1 MFQTTEKLQLIDN
14 KSIVN
19 NENNLPIV
27 RQSTGDEPSRSTIQT
42 LDKLFPEQER
52 EEKNIKKTKQILGQ
66 LSEQFNDQQLK
77 DLIVETQFLTESWL
91 DDFERSIFNGLTL
104 QELFHEKGA
113 L

>member
-1 MFQTTEKLQLIDN
+1 MFQTIEKLQLIND

-19 NENNLPIV
+19 NENNLLIV
-27 RQSTGDEPSRSTIQT
+27 PQSTIQT

-66 LSEQFNDQQLK
+66 LSEQFDDQQIK
-77 DLIVETQFLTESWL
+77 DLIAEVQFLTDSWL

-104 QELFHEKGA
+104 QEFFHEKGG

>member
-1 MFQTTEKLQLIDN
+1 MFQTIEKLQLINN

-19 NENNLPIV
+19 YENNLPIV
-27 RQSTGDEPSRSTIQT
+27 RQSIEDKPSQSTIQT

-52 EEKNIKKTKQILGQ
+52 EEKNIKKAKQILNQ

-77 DLIVETQFLTESWL
+77 DLIAETQFLTDSWL
-91 DDFERSIFNGLTL
+91 DDFERSIFKGLTL

>member
-1 MFQTTEKLQLIDN
+1 MFQTIEKLQLINN

-27 RQSTGDEPSRSTIQT
+27 RQSIKDKSSQSTIQT

-52 EEKNIKKTKQILGQ
+52 EEKNIKKTKQILDQ

-77 DLIVETQFLTESWL
+77 DLIVEVQFLTDSWL
-91 DDFERSIFNGLTL
+91 DDFERSIFKGLTL
-104 QELFHEKGA
+104 QELFHEKGT